1 MLRLRLLVGMKKA
14 LSILLS
20 LITLNGFCQSKIERD
35 LFGLSPSEFFKL
47 SQLSEPISFQKV
59 DYLLMH
65 AAIFHLTNQE
75 RIQQNL
81 PPLSFSKEAQLA
93 AEGHARDMVTHRF
106 YSHTSPIKFKR
117 TLRDRLNKQGI
128 NPKYLGENISST
140 FGIQYEE
147 GKKIAKPRSPGEFRY
162 LAASYS
168 PPIPPHTYLSFAKM
182 VVTLWMNS
190 PGHRQNILN
199 PLYTHLGC
207 GTQVYF
213 DQNFYQ
219 MPYFMSVQNF
229 IKK

>member
-1 MLRLRLLVGMKKA
+1 MRKLI
-14 LSILLS
+14 SILLF
-20 LITLNGFCQSKIERD
+20 LITFNGFTKSKMD
-35 LFGLSPSEFFKL
+35 SDFFGLSPTEFFNL
-47 SQLSEPISFQKV
+47 TSLNEPIGFQQIN
-59 DYLLMH
+59 YSLLN
-65 AAIFHLTNQE
+65 AAIFHLTNSE

-81 PPLSFSKEAQLA
+81 PPLSFSKEVQLA
-93 AEGHARDMVTHRF
+93 AEGHAQDMVTHRF

-117 TLRDRLNKQGI
+117 TLRDRLNIQGI

-147 GKKIAKPRSPGEFRY
+147 GKKVAKPRTPGEFRY
-162 LAASYS
+162 LTASHS
-168 PPIPPHTYLSFAKM
+168 APIPPHTYLTFAKM
-182 VVTLWMNS
+182 VVQQWMNS

-199 PLYTHLGC
+199 PVFTHLGC

>member
-1 MLRLRLLVGMKKA
+1 MKKA
-14 LSILLS
+14 LSILLL
-20 LITLNGFCQSKIERD
+20 LITSNGFTQTQSVRNFFE
-35 LFGLSPSEFFKL
+35 LSTSEFL
-47 SQLSEPISFQKV
+47 NLTSLNEPIVFQKV
-59 DYLLMH
+59 DYPLLH
-65 AAIFHLTNQE
+65 AAIFHLTNAE
-75 RIQQNL
+75 RVQQKL
-81 PPLSFSKEAQLA
+81 LPLSFSKETQLA

-117 TLRDRLNKQGI
+117 TLRDLLNKQGI
-128 NPKYLGENISST
+128 NPKYIGENISST

-147 GKKIAKPRSPGEFRY
+147 GKKVAKPRIPGEFTY

-168 PPIPPHTYLSFAKM
+168 APIPPHTYLSFAKT
-182 VVTLWMNS
+182 VVRLWMNS

-199 PLYTHLGC
+199 PIFTHLGC
-207 GTQVYF
+207 GTKVYF